1 MKLDTLRSNGHVT
14 KEFSLKSKL
23 LEIKKETHRIEN
35 AIKLKSSIKFQ
46 QKMLMAIVSGL
57 EYSNKRF
64 DPFSIELDG
73 WSENVFE
80 NIEDF
85 NTVFERLYEK
95 YKKRGEMAPELELLL
110 TLAGSAF
117 MFNMSNQ
124 LFKTMNGN
132 TFNGQMKSLRESMKS
147 TFNQAQQSKSTEN
160 PPPPSQ
166 QNTGINFTVPTLQ
179 NINTIPGSNVRHMQM
194 ETIKQNSMNQ
204 TERDI
209 TDQDRF
215 SIASSTDSIFDQQ
228 QPTALASVVPVSV
241 KRTNKKST
249 GNRTLVI

>member
-14 KEFSLKSKL
+14 KEFTLKSKL

-85 NTVFERLYEK
+85 NSVFERLYEK
-95 YKKRGEMAPELELLL
+95 YRKRGEMAPELELLL

-132 TFNGQMKSLRESMKS
+132 TFNGQMKSLRESIKS
-147 TFNQAQQSKSTEN
+147 TFNQAQQAKSAEN
-160 PPPPSQ
+160 PQSQ
-166 QNTGINFTVPTLQ
+166 QNAGINFTVPTFQ
-179 NINTIPGSNVRHMQM
+179 NINTIPGTNVRHMQM

-204 TERDI
+204 AERDI

-228 QPTALASVVPVSV
+228 QPNALASVVPVSI

-249 GNRTLVI
+249 GNHMLVI